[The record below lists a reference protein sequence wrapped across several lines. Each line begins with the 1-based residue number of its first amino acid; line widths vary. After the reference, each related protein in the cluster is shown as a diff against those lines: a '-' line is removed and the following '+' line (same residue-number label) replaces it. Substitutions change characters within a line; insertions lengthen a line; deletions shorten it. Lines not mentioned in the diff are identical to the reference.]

1 MTSVRGSRSLVEQV
15 SEMHPGDAVAA
26 AADVMSSDT
35 PRRTHRTAAN
45 EVIVVLC
52 NRPQQLSPVS
62 LQGVGFKPT
71 RITVIATI
79 RRGVYSPG
87 FDSNGAPTPT
97 NLLVSGV
104 IRRLDPP

>member
-15 SEMHPGDAVAA
+15 SEMYPGDAVAA

-45 EVIVVLC
+45 EVTVVLC

-62 LQGVGFKPT
+62 LQGVGIKPT
-71 RITVIATI
+71 RITVIAAI
-79 RRGVYSPG
+79 RSTESLPLQRPHRRPSSSREPTSAPRG
-87 FDSNGAPTPT
+87 
-97 NLLVSGV
+97 
-104 IRRLDPP
+104 